1 MSYIERYSPVICA
14 ANSTTPFSGSSV
26 GNFICTAT
34 GTITLV
40 ANQADGKPE
49 TTLLDTFAV
58 TAGDILELRMF
69 IGKNGGYITTA
80 SSGAGVLGTS

>member
-1 MSYIERYSPVICA
+1 MLSENLLFVI
-14 ANSTTPFSGSSV
+14 NLVVQSLS
-26 GNFICTAT
+26 
-34 GTITLV
+34 ITLV

-58 TAGDILELRMF
+58 TAGDILELKMF